1 MQRYGR
7 RPGPALAELHVHVG
21 AAVEPSI
28 LYSMAH
34 AQGIRLPVNGY
45 WEFVDLVTADPRR
58 IRTHEQYLALFHWTE
73 LIQSSPSAMA
83 TCVAS
88 IIGGGYR
95 HANID
100 LIELRF
106 CPAKRNRGREL
117 DLDHILLSALHGMQR
132 ALLEYPEVRAGLIL
146 SADRTLRPEVNAAI
160 VRKAIHYREMGVVG
174 VDLAGP
180 DAHTFGGVRALERPF
195 AEAREAGLGI
205 TFHTG
210 EVPGAEEEIGDVLA
224 RIRPDR
230 IGHGIRAAWQPHLL
244 ERMQRD
250 GVVLE
255 LCPTSNLRTRAIAS
269 LEEYRFAIERLEEFG
284 VAYTLNTDGPELLVT
299 DLPGERALLHDAGI
313 LDEERLGKADDV
325 ARRSSFIRISR
336 DAPPGN
342 GRAAPAEFGA
352 LRTRAHAGS
361 SEGQSPRAPDDE
373 RRRAATGLEQRV
385 GSLD

>member
-1 MQRYGR
+1 MDAQVDGSPEHGPVGGRYGR
-7 RPGPALAELHVHVG
+7 RPGPPLAELHVHVG

-34 AQGIRLPVNGY
+34 AQGIRLPVTGY
-45 WEFVDLVTADPRR
+45 WEFVDLVTADPSRV
-58 IRTHEQYLALFHWTE
+58 RTHESYLALFHWTE

-100 LIELRF
+100 LVELRF
-106 CPAKRNRGREL
+106 CPAKRNRSREL
-117 DLDHILLSALHGMQR
+117 DLDHIILAALHGMQR

-160 VRKAIHYREMGVVG
+160 VRKAIRYRSMGVIG

-180 DAHTFGGVRALERPF
+180 EAMTFGGVRALERSF
-195 AEAREAGLGI
+195 AEAREAGLGV

-210 EVPGAEEEIGDVLA
+210 EVAGSEDEVAEVLR

-230 IGHGIRAAWQPHLL
+230 IGHGIRAAWQPRLL
-244 ERMQRD
+244 EQVARD

-255 LCPTSNLRTRAIAS
+255 LCPTSNLRTRVIPTI
-269 LEEYRFAIERLEEFG
+269 EDFRFAIERLEEHG
-284 VAYTLNTDGPELLVT
+284 VAYTLNTDGPEFLVT
-299 DLPGERALLHDAGI
+299 DLPGERALLRDAGV
-313 LDEERLGKADDV
+313 LTDEQLARTDAV
-325 ARRSSFIRISR
+325 ARRASFM
-336 DAPPGN
+336 P
-342 GRAAPAEFGA
+342 AALGEDP
-352 LRTRAHAGS
+352 AGS
-361 SEGQSPRAPDDE
+361 FPVKA
-373 RRRAATGLEQRV
+373 RRPLVETR
-385 GSLD
+385 